1 MTKLAKLLL
10 TLLIIS
16 GVLNIVFLIS
26 IVNLKSS
33 ITRESIEEKT
43 SIKNYGYTP
52 TYQPKEVS
60 RIDKM
65 IKDQRPTFKMLN
77 AMPTDY
83 VGKKLILYGYAEIRT
98 YYNYGYR
105 YATTSHY
112 SVRLKDSDYEN
123 IGIYFPK
130 SENEKLFELL
140 GQAGSDG
147 IPLRVEAIELES
159 RYESHQTQYL
169 AEGQSWQV
177 LK

>member
-43 SIKNYGYTP
+43 TIKDYGYTP

-77 AMPTDY
+77 AMPSDY
-83 VGKKLILYGYAEIRT
+83 IGKKLILYGYAEIRT

-105 YATTSHY
+105 DANTSHY
-112 SVRLKDSDYEN
+112 SVKLDDLDYKR
-123 IGIYFPK
+123 IYTYFPK
-130 SENEKLFELL
+130 TKNKKLFELL
-140 GQAGSDG
+140 GQVGSDR
-147 IPLRVEAIELES
+147 ISLRVEAIELES
-159 RYESHQTQYL
+159 RYESHQNEYL
-169 AEGQSWQV
+169 AEGLSWQV